1 MVDLRLSSD
10 MIADEGA
17 GGKTRDGG
25 RRQGANGVTRR
36 VCDIHQHARDLS
48 LTVQVQVGLEVR
60 VGAQL
65 LLVKERCQLLQSTQ
79 SLWYLILGTH
89 IRREMRKGFYCS
101 NSLGEVTHP
110 PRR

>member
-36 VCDIHQHARDLS
+36 VCDIHQHARDSL
-48 LTVQVQVGLEVR
+48 LTVQVELEV
-60 VGAQL
+60 
-65 LLVKERCQLLQSTQ
+65 ELQVEADA
-79 SLWYLILGTH
+79 Y
-89 IRREMRKGFYCS
+89 Y
-101 NSLGEVTHP
+101 
-110 PRR
+110 